1 MKPLLRAELL
11 KLRTTRTFV
20 TLVSVTLVL
29 SLVVVGLTAILA
41 DDFTEESVRELFT
54 FDFSSLFILLLG
66 VTGMAGEWRHRTI
79 TSSVL
84 AAPDRTRLLA
94 AKMIAYAV
102 AGTLLSL
109 IVTIAFMVEGTLI
122 LSLRDELTL
131 GVADLSDVLWRN
143 LLIAA
148 LLGAFG
154 VCVGGIVRNQIVAI
168 VGLLVLAF
176 VLEPTLLAVVS
187 EVGRFGPTTGAPSG
201 IIGISPIGDGG
212 DPREGILETLPAL
225 AVMIGWVALGFAAT
239 ATLLRR
245 RDLV

>member
-1 MKPLLRAELL
+1 MRPLLRAELL

-29 SLVVVGLTAILA
+29 SLIVVGLTAILA
-41 DDFTEESVRELFT
+41 DDFTEDSVRELFT

-84 AAPDRTRLLA
+84 AAPDRLKLLT
-94 AKMIAYAV
+94 AKVISYAV

-109 IVTIAFMVEGTLI
+109 IVTVALMALGTVI
-122 LSLRDELTL
+122 LSIRGETTL
-131 GVADLSDVLWRN
+131 GFADLVDVLWRN
-143 LLIAA
+143 LLVAA
-148 LLGAFG
+148 LLGGFG

-168 VGLLVLAF
+168 VGLLVFAF
-176 VLEPTLLAVVS
+176 ALEPALLNLAL

-201 IIGISPIGDGG
+201 IIGINPVDNGELLA
-212 DPREGILETLPAL
+212 PGIAL
-225 AVMIGWVALGFAAT
+225 LVMIGWVGLGFGIT
-239 ATLLRR
+239 AWMLKR

>member
-1 MKPLLRAELL
+1 VKPLLRAELL

-29 SLVVVGLTAILA
+29 SLVVVSLSTILE
-41 DDFTEESVRELFT
+41 DDFNERNVRELFT

-84 AAPDRTRLLA
+84 AAPDRIRLLL
-94 AKMIAYAV
+94 AKLIAYAV

-109 IVTIAFMVEGTLI
+109 IVTISMMALGTLI
-122 LSLRDELTL
+122 LSLRDLTTL
-131 GVADLSDVLWRN
+131 GVADLADVLWRN
-143 LLIAA
+143 LLVAA

-154 VCVGGIVRNQIVAI
+154 VCIGGIVRNQIVAI
-168 VGLLVLAF
+168 VGLLIFAFALEPALLNLAF
-176 VLEPTLLAVVS
+176 D
-187 EVGRFGPTTGAPSG
+187 VGKFGPTTGAPSG
-201 IIGISPIGDGG
+201 IIAVNPVEEGTLLSP
-212 DPREGILETLPAL
+212 
-225 AVMIGWVALGFAAT
+225 VVALLVMLGWLGLGFGINAAM
-239 ATLLRR
+239 LKR

>member
-1 MKPLLRAELL
+1 VKPLLTAELL

-41 DDFTEESVRELFT
+41 DDFTEDSVRELFT

-84 AAPDRTRLLA
+84 AAPDRIRLLL

-102 AGTLLSL
+102 AGAVLSL
-109 IVTIAFMVEGTLI
+109 IVTVALMALGTLI
-122 LSLRDELTL
+122 LSMRDETTL
-131 GVADLSDVLWRN
+131 PVADLADVLWRN
-143 LLIAA
+143 LLVAA

-154 VCVGGIVRNQIVAI
+154 VCIGGIVRNQIVAI
-168 VGLLVLAF
+168 VGLLVFAF
-176 VLEPTLLAVVS
+176 ALEPALLNLAL

-201 IIGISPIGDGG
+201 IVGINPVDNGELLSPGV
-212 DPREGILETLPAL
+212 AL
-225 AVMIGWVALGFAAT
+225 LVMLGWVGLGFGIT
-239 ATLLRR
+239 AWMLKR

>member
-1 MKPLLRAELL
+1 MTPLLKAELL

-29 SLVVVGLTAILA
+29 SLVVVGLTTILS
-41 DDFTEESVRELFT
+41 DRFTEENVRETFT

-84 AAPDRTRLLA
+84 AAPDRIKLLT
-94 AKMIAYAV
+94 AKLIAYAV

-109 IVTIAFMVEGTLI
+109 IVTVALMALGTLI
-122 LSLRDELTL
+122 LSLRDLTTL
-131 GVADLSDVLWRN
+131 GVADLADVLWRN
-143 LLIAA
+143 LVVAA

-168 VGLLVLAF
+168 VGLLIFAF
-176 VLEPTLLAVVS
+176 ALEPALLNLAL

-201 IIGISPIGDGG
+201 IIGVNPVDEGELLSPVV
-212 DPREGILETLPAL
+212 AL
-225 AVMIGWVALGFAAT
+225 LVMLGWVGLGFGVNA
-239 ATLLRR
+239 LRLKR

>member
-1 MKPLLRAELL
+1 VRPLLSAELL

-29 SLVVVGLTAILA
+29 SLIVVGLTAILA
-41 DDFTEESVRELFT
+41 DDFTEDSVRELFT

-84 AAPDRTRLLA
+84 AAPDRLKLLT
-94 AKMIAYAV
+94 AKVISYAL
-102 AGTLLSL
+102 AGAVLSL
-109 IVTIAFMVEGTLI
+109 IVTVALMALGTVI
-122 LSLRDELTL
+122 LSLRGETTL
-131 GVADLSDVLWRN
+131 GIADLADVLWRN
-143 LLIAA
+143 LLVAA

-168 VGLLVLAF
+168 VGLLVFAF
-176 VLEPTLLAVVS
+176 ALEPALLNLAI

-201 IIGISPIGDGG
+201 IIGVNPVD
-212 DPREGILETLPAL
+212 EGELLKPGVAL
-225 AVMIGWVALGFAAT
+225 LVMIGWVGLGFGVT
-239 ATLLRR
+239 AWMLKR

>member
-1 MKPLLRAELL
+1 MRPLLRAELL

-29 SLVVVGLTAILA
+29 SLIVVGLTAILA
-41 DDFTEESVRELFT
+41 DDFTEDSVRELFT

-84 AAPDRTRLLA
+84 AAPDRLRLLG
-94 AKMIAYAV
+94 AKVISYAV
-102 AGTLLSL
+102 AGTVLSL
-109 IVTIAFMVEGTLI
+109 IVTVALMALGTVI
-122 LSLRDELTL
+122 LSIRGEMTL
-131 GVADLSDVLWRN
+131 GFADLVDVLWRN
-143 LLIAA
+143 LLVAA
-148 LLGAFG
+148 LLGGFG

-168 VGLLVLAF
+168 VGLLVFAF
-176 VLEPTLLAVVS
+176 ALEPALLNLAL

-201 IIGISPIGDGG
+201 IIGINPVDNGELLSP
-212 DPREGILETLPAL
+212 GIAL
-225 AVMIGWVALGFAAT
+225 LVMIGWVGLGFGIT
-239 ATLLRR
+239 AWMLKR

>member
-1 MKPLLRAELL
+1 VKPLLRAELL

-29 SLVVVGLTAILA
+29 SLVVVGLTTILS
-41 DDFTEESVRELFT
+41 DSFTKKSVHDTFT

-84 AAPDRTRLLA
+84 AAPDRIRLLV
-94 AKMIAYAV
+94 AKLIAYAV
-102 AGTLLSL
+102 AGTILSL
-109 IVTIAFMVEGTLI
+109 IVTVALMALGTLI
-122 LSLRDELTL
+122 LSLRDLTTL
-131 GVADLSDVLWRN
+131 GVSDLADVLWRN
-143 LLIAA
+143 LVIAA

-168 VGLLVLAF
+168 VGLLIFAFALEPALLNLAF
-176 VLEPTLLAVVS
+176 D
-187 EVGRFGPTTGAPSG
+187 VGKFGPTTGAPA
-201 IIGISPIGDGG
+201 GISAVNPVE
-212 DPREGILETLPAL
+212 EGKLLSPVVAL
-225 AVMIGWVALGFAAT
+225 LVMFGWVGLGFGINA
-239 ATLLRR
+239 LMLKR